1 MNKVVIDFDKKSVAG
16 KATFEGKK
24 LESLNF
30 GNSQRLR
37 QDLTYVIP
45 AQYVHAE
52 KMQIN
57 GVNRV
62 APKVFAV
69 GYDDKGEAQVITTLS
84 INTLR
89 ARHLG
94 KVIDGAPSIKLVRKD
109 GLYRAETAP
118 KQTSVFIS
126 GSLPI
131 QTEGNEAKVPRNF
144 GFKVND
150 RYQVYNFKFA
160 ETSTGSGKWNIVAK
174 EGTDIADLD
183 PQTVNEYVETGVV
196 SADTAMI
203 PDFDAYACN

>member
-1 MNKVVIDFDKKSVAG
+1 MNKIVIDFDKESVAG
-16 KATFEGKK
+16 KATFEGNK
-24 LESLNF
+24 LKSLNF

-52 KMQIN
+52 KARIN
-57 GVNRV
+57 DVDRIV
-62 APKVFAV
+62 PKVFAV
-69 GYDDKGEAQVITTLS
+69 GYDDKGEAQVITTVS

-109 GLYRAETAP
+109 GVYRAENTP
-118 KQTSVFIS
+118 KQTSVFVS
-126 GSLPI
+126 GGLPI
-131 QTEGNEAKVPRNF
+131 QTEGNEAKISRNF

-203 PDFDAYACN
+203 PDFDAYACH